1 MLEWQKRCLIWLS
14 VSRPCPVD
22 GLQHRQGFLYCGCRF
37 ALALP
42 ASSRQ
47 RRDCKRRYQRF
58 RPSKS
63 PIRCCTTH
71 RDPSFISSLDGR
83 GIPFFWRYQ
92 ISIPV
97 LMCIVSHPMAQIT
110 ASTAKTIA
118 ISTALTLLS
127 LPYSSTIS
135 ACAAANATASVTI
148 SDIDF
153 RVSAAHSV
161 IVEYVSGRT
170 RTTQPLPLVS
180 ASGGLRTKTN
190 LSFKTFFLLSLCPCP
205 RSAHVVKFWRKG
217 GEKMG
222 AYRIAAICKN
232 GHCIDSGLQYPSPSE
247 RFCEICGAE
256 VIAVCP
262 SCNTPIR
269 GKYYAEGVLDFTE
282 FPVPSY
288 CISCGKPFPWT
299 QSAID
304 AATAIIED
312 ADDLD
317 AAQRDKL
324 VEVLPDIIAET
335 PKTRLASTRFMKAI
349 SGAGKFT
356 AEALRQFAIDFG
368 CELAKQQLGL

>member
-1 MLEWQKRCLIWLS
+1 
-14 VSRPCPVD
+14 
-22 GLQHRQGFLYCGCRF
+22 
-37 ALALP
+37 
-42 ASSRQ
+42 
-47 RRDCKRRYQRF
+47 
-58 RPSKS
+58 
-63 PIRCCTTH
+63 
-71 RDPSFISSLDGR
+71 
-83 GIPFFWRYQ
+83 
-92 ISIPV
+92 
-97 LMCIVSHPMAQIT
+97 
-110 ASTAKTIA
+110 
-118 ISTALTLLS
+118 
-127 LPYSSTIS
+127 
-135 ACAAANATASVTI
+135 
-148 SDIDF
+148 
-153 RVSAAHSV
+153 
-161 IVEYVSGRT
+161 
-170 RTTQPLPLVS
+170 
-180 ASGGLRTKTN
+180 
-190 LSFKTFFLLSLCPCP
+190 
-205 RSAHVVKFWRKG
+205 
-217 GEKMG
+217 MG
-222 AYRIAAICKN
+222 AYRIAAICRN
-232 GHCIDSGLQYPSPSE
+232 GHCIDSGLQYSSPDE